1 MTLHDATGSENMYFL
16 SSPTI
21 LSSGHQR
28 PVFPRLLPM
37 ITEAWL
43 GAESNRRHVDFQS
56 TALPTELPSRLSM
69 KNAPCGEST
78 NPDVDFV
85 LTFSGSKAYSETMK
99 RPTLRVLEYRHS
111 KTHPWYLDLR
121 PFNRGRKFFKTKSEA
136 EAERMRQLTTLER
149 HGREA
154 VGLSP
159 GELSAIIQSR
169 KELAKH
175 GKTIED
181 AAAFYVDYLERIRRC
196 NVIVADLAK
205 EVLEAKR
212 KDGMSA
218 TYIADLK
225 KRLGRFCVDFG
236 ARKIAAVTVEE
247 LDNWLRALPG
257 SPKSRANYRANVG
270 VLFSYAAR
278 RRMIDSNPVL
288 HTARP
293 KLPDN
298 PPEILAVEELGSL
311 LQAAQRTAP
320 DVLPMLAIGA
330 FSGLR
335 DAEIKRLD
343 WSEIDQ
349 KRGYIEVKAQKAKSA
364 RRRIVEMQPNL
375 RQWLRPCDGM
385 AGAVVPANWRKKVD
399 SVRKAAGLAR
409 WPKNGLRHS
418 FASYRLAAIHHAPR
432 VASELGHT
440 SPQMLYST
448 YRELVRPEEAERYW
462 AITPPAEAE
471 NIVTFVR

>member
-1 MTLHDATGSENMYFL
+1 L
-16 SSPTI
+16 
-21 LSSGHQR
+21 
-28 PVFPRLLPM
+28 
-37 ITEAWL
+37 
-43 GAESNRRHVDFQS
+43 
-56 TALPTELPSRLSM
+56 ELT
-69 KNAPCGEST
+69 KT
-78 NPDVDFV
+78 YVDFV
-85 LTFSGSKAYSETMK
+85 LTFSISSGTIRAMK

-121 PFNRGRKFFKTKSEA
+121 PFNKGRKFFKFKAEA
-136 EAERMRQLTTLER
+136 EAERLRQITTLER

-159 GELSAIIQSR
+159 GELSAIIQAR
-169 KELAKH
+169 KKLAAH

-181 AAAFYVDYLERIRRC
+181 AAKFYLDYLERIRRC
-196 NVIVADLAK
+196 NVTVADLAK

-218 TYIADLK
+218 TYIGDLK
-225 KRLGRFCVDFG
+225 KRLARFCADFG
-236 ARKIAAVTVEE
+236 KRKIAGITVEE

-257 SPKSRANYRANVG
+257 SPKSRANYRANIG
-270 VLFSYAAR
+270 VLFSYATK
-278 RRMIDSNPVL
+278 RRMLDSNPIA
-288 HTARP
+288 HTAKP

-298 PPEILAVEELGSL
+298 PPEIFAVDELQSL
-311 LQAAQRTAP
+311 LEAAQRIAP

-343 WSEIDQ
+343 WSEVDH
-349 KRGYIEVKAQKAKSA
+349 KRGHIEVKARKAKSA

-375 RQWLRPCDGM
+375 REWLRPYVSM
-385 AGAVVPANWRKKVD
+385 TGAVVPANWRKKLD
-399 SVRKAAGLAR
+399 SVRRAAGLAR

-418 FASYRLAAIHHAPR
+418 YASYRLAAIHDAPR
-432 VASELGHT
+432 VASDLGHT

-448 YRELVRPEEAERYW
+448 YREVVLPEEAERYW
-462 AITPPAEAE
+462 KIEPANSAEKLVAFSATP
-471 NIVTFVR
+471 FVASAS